1 MNVRIANM
9 SDFDL
14 LKIYDIHVT
23 REVLERKIIDG
34 TIIVAFED
42 DMFVGWLRFNYFWDE
57 HPFMNM
63 LFVLDEYRNHGYGIK
78 LVKYWEEL
86 MFERGFSLC
95 MVSTMSNETSQEFYR
110 KLGYKDIGGFVL
122 EGEPMELI
130 MSKTLTNIKL

>member
-9 SDFDL
+9 SDFDFL
-14 LKIYDIHVT
+14 LSFDRHISKD
-23 REVLERKIIDG
+23 VLENKINDCS
-34 TIIVAFED
+34 IIVVYD
-42 DMFVGWLRFNYFWDE
+42 DDQFVGWLRFNYFWDE

-63 LFVLDEYRNHGYGIK
+63 LFVLDEYRNQGYGIK
-78 LVKYWEEL
+78 LVKYWEKL

-95 MVSTMSNETSQEFYR
+95 LLSTMANETSQGFYR

-130 MSKTLTNIKL
+130 MSKTLTNK